1 MRKHADLATTDLA
14 LASGETVMPD
24 LDPPDYLVTTEAAQM
39 LRTPVATLYAWRQ
52 QGGGPPARKVGKRL
66 LYRRDELIAW
76 VNQHSTQAP

>member
-1 MRKHADLATTDLA
+1 M
-14 LASGETVMPD
+14 SD

-52 QGGGPPARKVGKRL
+52 RGGGPPARKVGKRL

-76 VNQHSTQAP
+76 INQHSTQAR